1 MLTAEAEVTDAPNG
15 PEGDT
20 HENTVVLADGSS
32 LDLAGMGRERLEQLQ
47 WEQEQQF
54 AAAILGAPARSPERS
69 AVVAQAYDT
78 VCGILAAQQERS
90 GEPLVMG
97 FDRRYADL
105 VVRLLA
111 RQFESGVDRPTL
123 FEIGYGCGALLQE
136 VRGHGFDVAGI
147 EVSATMREQCVAQ
160 LGEQHAPRLLLGDL
174 RDVEPESLDPR
185 PTLVY
190 WNDVLEHLAPDEAGD
205 YARAVWRMLPEGG
218 SLVTITPHWLLRPSD
233 VTGDFCPPRTEARG
247 LHLKEY
253 RLAEVAQLLRSA
265 GFSRVATPLVV
276 TKRRMLL
283 AGDGLRALKQACEDR
298 LDRLPVR
305 LAHLACRGLGLS
317 VTVATKS

>member
-1 MLTAEAEVTDAPNG
+1 MLTAEAESADTLTPSG
-15 PEGDT
+15 GDT
-20 HENTVVLADGSS
+20 PEKPVVLADGSPVE
-32 LDLAGMGRERLEQLQ
+32 LAGMGRERLEQLQ

-54 AAAILGAPARSPERS
+54 AAAILAAPARSPERS

-78 VCGILAAQQERS
+78 VCAILAAQQERS

-97 FDRRYADL
+97 FDRRYLDL

-111 RQFESGVDRPTL
+111 RQFESGVERPTL
-123 FEIGYGCGALLQE
+123 FEIGYGCGALLQG
-136 VRGHGFDVAGI
+136 VRERGFDVAGI

-160 LGEQHAPRLLLGDL
+160 LGEKHASRLLLGDL

-205 YARAVWRMLPEGG
+205 YARAIWRLLPEGG

-233 VTGDFCPPRTEARG
+233 VTGDFCPPRSEARG

-253 RLAEVAQLLRSA
+253 RLSEVTSLLRSA
-265 GFSRVATPLVV
+265 GFTRVATPLLV
-276 TKRRMLL
+276 TKGRMLL
-283 AGDGLRALKQACEDR
+283 AGDGLRVLKQACEDR

-305 LAHLACRGLGLS
+305 MAHLACRGLGLS